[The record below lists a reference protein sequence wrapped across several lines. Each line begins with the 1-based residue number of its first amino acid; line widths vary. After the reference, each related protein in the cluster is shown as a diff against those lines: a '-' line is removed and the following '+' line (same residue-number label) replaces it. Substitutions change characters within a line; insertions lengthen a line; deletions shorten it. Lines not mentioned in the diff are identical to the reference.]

1 MPTQDQTY
9 LFFAVDS
16 FDCIGKNFSAW
27 QACDRLEGTYGAV
40 EEQGQRLRIA
50 AKSIVD
56 SLAFGGR
63 LNSVELTN
71 GCPRKRYESRVLIGA
86 IAAVIIT
93 HAPIKVSD
101 RISVP
106 FDGLPENIAG
116 VGKITG

>member
-1 MPTQDQTY
+1 MFLVFVSENEMTFSVRILVSDSLRRCISETPLPTQDQTY

-40 EEQGQRLRIA
+40 AEQGQRQRIA

-63 LNSVELTN
+63 LNSVELTVVLASAMSP
-71 GCPRKRYESRVLIGA
+71 GC
-86 IAAVIIT
+86 
-93 HAPIKVSD
+93 
-101 RISVP
+101 
-106 FDGLPENIAG
+106 
-116 VGKITG
+116 

>member
-1 MPTQDQTY
+1 M
-9 LFFAVDS
+9 
-16 FDCIGKNFSAW
+16 
-27 QACDRLEGTYGAV
+27 EGTYGAV
-40 EEQGQRLRIA
+40 AEQGQRQRIA

-63 LNSVELTN
+63 LNSVKLTN
-71 GCPRKRYESRVLIGA
+71 GCPRKRYESRILIGA

-106 FDGLPENIAG
+106 FDGLPENIADAR
-116 VGKITG
+116 KITG

>member
-1 MPTQDQTY
+1 MELRTQSY
-9 LFFAVDS
+9 LFFRVDS

-63 LNSVELTN
+63 LNSVELTVVLAS
-71 GCPRKRYESRVLIGA
+71 GESRVLIGA
-86 IAAVIIT
+86 ITAVIIT

-106 FDGLPENIAG
+106 FDGLPENIADAR
-116 VGKITG
+116 KITG